1 MNLFPSFKRRRRS
14 HGQRHYTSPKNNQV
28 SFSDLL
34 DLIFKPLGVHL
45 IRTRLFSLSLPSLN
59 TLVNECLQ
67 ASYSNQSSAEYKV
80 NSIILDIGN
89 CRLFKP
95 VNSSVPLDTSDKF
108 LHLKFANKGI
118 DAININNILHHK
130 DVTKSIPA
138 YFKHQC
144 APKISY
150 SYTRPIAS
158 KIFNYKQSLQ
168 DWRFTNHDVHIPSC
182 SCSSSQFLYSPA
194 GHIITGDLNIIQ
206 NQQLRDVISKG
217 HKYREPQSFS
227 WKYNFKIIMDSVEE
241 YARKWAKHEEVE
253 LDALSEWVKSVKHH
267 LKRRI
272 YMVSR
277 SVSTKPKSTLDDPI
291 ICGYLNDLHDQFVIV
306 PADKAPNN
314 VVFICNAFYY
324 SCLLKELDNS
334 DRGNAS
340 STYQRTNLSKSE
352 IFINHRSVL
361 SSFGVNT
368 GYLNF
373 IKIHT
378 NNVL

>member
-1 MNLFPSFKRRRRS
+1 MKNDETYKSKGTLLYVKQNWIKIGMRLFQWHLKPFQCPQYHLTRPSCSNVNVMNLFPSFKRRRRS

-59 TLVNECLQ
+59 TLLDECLQ
-67 ASYSNQSSAEYKV
+67 ASYSDQSSAEYKV

-89 CRLFKP
+89 CRLFKH
-95 VNSSVPLDTSDKF
+95 VNSSVPIDTSDKF

-130 DVTKSIPA
+130 DVIKSIPA

-168 DWRFTNHDVHIPSC
+168 DWRFTNHDVHTPSC

-206 NQQLRDVISKG
+206 NQQLRDLISKG
-217 HKYREPQSFS
+217 PKYREP
-227 WKYNFKIIMDSVEE
+227 
-241 YARKWAKHEEVE
+241 R
-253 LDALSEWVKSVKHH
+253 
-267 LKRRI
+267 
-272 YMVSR
+272 
-277 SVSTKPKSTLDDPI
+277 
-291 ICGYLNDLHDQFVIV
+291 VI
-306 PADKAPNN
+306 
-314 VVFICNAFYY
+314 
-324 SCLLKELDNS
+324 
-334 DRGNAS
+334 
-340 STYQRTNLSKSE
+340 
-352 IFINHRSVL
+352 
-361 SSFGVNT
+361 
-368 GYLNF
+368 
-373 IKIHT
+373 
-378 NNVL
+378 